1 MRTFDAKQ
9 EVEAAIT
16 GYRYMTSLP
25 KPSKMN
31 KRSVAYWMDGN
42 KPLVKRESEYLERDA
57 DLVSLAIGDDRG
69 KFDDIV
75 EWVFNRYLPTRVG
88 NLV

>member
-1 MRTFDAKQ
+1 MLTFDAKQ
-9 EVEAAIT
+9 EAETAISC
-16 GYRYMTSLP
+16 YRYMTSLS

-31 KRSVAYWMDGN
+31 KRSVINWMDGN
-42 KPLVKRESEYLERDA
+42 KPLVKRESEYLEYDV
-57 DLVSLAIGDDRG
+57 DLVSLAIGNDRG

-75 EWVFNRYLPTRVG
+75 EWVFNKYLPMRVG